1 MNKNYE
7 FLLKSRTEDVDFIN
21 KIIEAYEGIGVLRTL
36 NPREGLLSLILTEDF
51 KDFVREVL
59 EDLGKKWVQL
69 EIISEGPWKGVL

>member
-1 MNKNYE
+1 MKRDYE

-36 NPREGLLSLILTEDF
+36 NPQEGLLSLILTEEF

-59 EDLGKKWVQL
+59 EDLGKKWVKL
-69 EIISEGPWKGVL
+69 EIISEGPWRGVL